1 MTTQWD
7 VLGKRVK
14 AVAEEVDWEAV
25 YQEEMPR
32 IYNFFRYRLG
42 DDPVAED
49 LTATTFERAWRARQ
63 RYRRDLGAFSAWLF
77 AIARNVA
84 IDYLRTHRQ
93 ECSLEANPNLA
104 EAHFPEE
111 IAQRQQDLAKLRALL
126 AQMPAREQELV
137 ALKYGGGLTNRVIAR
152 LTGLSES
159 NVGTILYRVV
169 QKLRAEW
176 GQEP

>member
-49 LTATTFERAWRARQ
+49 LTAATFERAWRARQ

-77 AIARNVA
+77 SIARHLAV
-84 IDYLRTHRQ
+84 DYLRAHRQ
-93 ECSLEANPNLA
+93 ESSLEDKQDLPDGHSA
-104 EAHFPEE
+104 EE
-111 IAQRQQDLAKLRALL
+111 IAQRQQDLARLRALL
-126 AQMPAREQELV
+126 AHLPAREQELV

-176 GQEP
+176 EDEP